1 MPLTEM
7 TTLRMAGLVLA
18 GLGALATAFPSWFE
32 PLIGA
37 PTEDAYQA
45 IERRVRGGM
54 VAGVGLALVA
64 RTTLRPWGDT
74 IGYGLLYVLLGALL
88 ARLFGIAVEGTV
100 PRQWM
105 LVAVEA
111 TLMVLPAVWL
121 WRSGG

>member
-1 MPLTEM
+1 MPALEM
-7 TTLRMAGLVLA
+7 TLPRIVGLIVA
-18 GLGALATAFPSWFE
+18 GLGALATVAPGWFE

-37 PTEDAYQA
+37 PTDDAYQA

-74 IGYGLLYVLLGALL
+74 IAYGVFCVLLGALL
-88 ARLFGIAVEGTV
+88 ARLFGILVEGTF

-105 LVAVEA
+105 LVAVEVG
-111 TLMVLPAVWL
+111 LMALPALWL
-121 WRSGG
+121 WRSGS